1 MEIDKLL
8 EDEGHVRPEP
18 PEPKRAAT
26 LKEML
31 ALLVSRVVLGAILCT
46 AFFIGFWTAGVGLHD
61 PDTCWLLALGRYMYE
76 SGHLPATDVFSWS
89 FAGTG
94 RRFIQYQWLSELVF
108 YWATRPAELLSL
120 LMLTAVALVTAFLSL
135 PLNIAVRRRA
145 DLIAAFGVCLLV
157 FASASFHTLVRP
169 EIFSFF
175 FLAIYLQVFHHA
187 RTAAVRNLPI
197 FPFTVIL
204 VPIMALW
211 ANMHTGFISGLSMS
225 LAGFIGT
232 IIGLLSAKRLV
243 PADKH
248 PELNADTEP
257 ALFKQMSLAL
267 GASTLATLIN
277 PFGFALWTYIP
288 DLFFNPI
295 NRMIQELKP
304 VTLFSAESIIFYPF
318 YLLSLIA
325 LVQLIKHIKEAVDAH
340 KAGKLTRGQIV
351 ELSIATLVIVI
362 ATICG
367 VKARRLITFS
377 VLFIAGEIFALMG
390 LGKLREQEAKASV
403 DAPAQSPDI
412 SLRRLI
418 DHHVLDLWRAG
429 GPFEPA
435 ILAFCAMAAVS
446 LCTSRFVTP
455 TLPAGTESPTGFKPP
470 VKAIAWFKALPEDA
484 ATGQK
489 IWPRRMLN
497 DQQYG
502 DMVIWDLR
510 ARPKVFFDTRFDMY
524 GQQLVENAQTMLQA
538 LNGWESLMERYDFDC
553 VFVRADS
560 PLAMALKSNMKWEI
574 VYKDDLAVILKKSEA
589 H

>member
-1 MEIDKLL
+1 MDIDKLL
-8 EDEGHVRPEP
+8 EDQGHVRPEP

-31 ALLVSRVVLGAILCT
+31 ALMVSRVVLGAILCT

-89 FAGTG
+89 FADTG

-175 FLAIYLQVFHHA
+175 FLAISLQVFHHA
-187 RTAAVRNLPI
+187 RTAAFRNLPI
-197 FPFTVIL
+197 FPFTLIL
-204 VPIMALW
+204 VPVMALW
-211 ANMHTGFISGLSMS
+211 ANMHTGFIGGVSMT

-232 IIGLLSAKRLV
+232 IIGLLLARRLV

-248 PELNADTEP
+248 PELNIDTQP
-257 ALFKQMSLAL
+257 AFFKQMAMAFV
-267 GASTLATLIN
+267 ASTLATLIN
-277 PFGFALWTYIP
+277 PFGFALWAYIP

-325 LVQLIKHIKEAVDAH
+325 TIQLIVRIRRAIAAH
-340 KAGKLTRGQIV
+340 RAGKLTRGEIV

-367 VKARRLITFS
+367 IKARRLITFS

-390 LGKLREQEAKASV
+390 LDRLKEKEPEEKSEL
-403 DAPAQSPDI
+403 

-418 DHHVLDLWRAG
+418 DQHVLDLWRAG

-455 TLPAGTESPTGFKPP
+455 TLPAGTSTPTGFKPP
-470 VKAIAWFKALPEDA
+470 VKAIAWLKALPDDA
-484 ATGQK
+484 ASGQK
-489 IWPRRMLN
+489 VWPRRMLN

-560 PLAMALKSNMKWEI
+560 PLAAALKSNMKWEI